1 MQQFAVL
8 KTHNMNVFRIST
20 NDEDFFILT
29 SLDQEKIRKVIQP
42 MVDYERENE
51 IQYLNEDY
59 VYSLQQRYKRATVVM
74 HQYIELIQF

>member
-1 MQQFAVL
+1 
-8 KTHNMNVFRIST
+8 MNVFRIST

-59 VYSLQQRYKRATVVM
+59 VYSLQQRYKRATIVM